1 MRGLN
6 AIAQK
11 RGQTLAQMAL
21 VWVLR
26 DPRVASTL
34 VGVSSVGQLAENL
47 KALDHPTFTGEE
59 LAAIDRLAVDSG
71 IDLWRASSDL

>member
-1 MRGLN
+1 LDEIGAR
-6 AIAQK
+6 

-34 VGVSSVGQLAENL
+34 IGGSSVLQLAENL
-47 KALDHPTFTGEE
+47 AALER
-59 LAAIDRLAVDSG
+59 LAASLSVQRPSRSATES
-71 IDLWRASSDL
+71 

>member
-1 MRGLN
+1 MN
-6 AIAQK
+6 AVAES

-26 DPRVASTL
+26 DPRIASTL
-34 VGVSSVGQLAENL
+34 VGVSSIAQLKENL
-47 KALDHPTFTGEE
+47 AALGHTDFTAEE
-59 LAAIDRLAVDSG
+59 LAKIDRYAVDSG